1 MVKTIEA
8 IYENGVFKPISPLPD
23 ISEHKKVTLVIED
36 NHEESRNILSLAAKV
51 YDGLSQKDIEDIEK
65 PALTETT
72 FYIFD
77 LVTDCIYGLC
87 WVHFV

>member
-36 NHEESRNILSLAAKV
+36 NHEESCDVLSFATKV
-51 YDGLSQKDIEDIEK
+51 YDGLSQKDIEDIEIL
-65 PALTETT
+65 AL
-72 FYIFD
+72 D
-77 LVTDCIYGLC
+77 RN
-87 WVHFV
+87 HFSRD

>member
-23 ISEHKKVTLVIED
+23 ISEHKKVTLVIKD
-36 NHEESRNILSLAAKV
+36 NHEESRDILSLAAKV

-65 PALTETT
+65 PA
-72 FYIFD
+72 FD
-77 LVTDCIYGLC
+77 RN
-87 WVHFV
+87 HFSRD